1 MSIDLLIHIIIVLVV
16 LGLIWWLIQVYLLPI
31 VAEPFRT
38 LIIVVVV
45 LAVIFYLMTLL
56 GGPSLH
62 FGGGKITEALTTECA
77 C

>member
-1 MSIDLLIHIIIVLVV
+1 MSIDLLIHVIIVLIV

-38 LIIVVVV
+38 LIIVAVV
-45 LAVIFYLMTLL
+45 LAVIVFLLSLL

-62 FGGGKITEALTTECA
+62 LGKLSALALARLC
-77 C
+77 